1 MKKSIIAV
9 LTVVMI
15 MGMGCASNSELKK
28 VEADAREAHQVADQ
42 AYQMA
47 QQSKDMAQAADER
60 SQRNEEVLNRHFK
73 RSMYK

>member
-9 LTVVMI
+9 LTFVMV
-15 MGMGCASNSELKK
+15 MAMGCASNSELKK

-47 QQSKDMAQAADER
+47 QQAKDTALAADER

>member
-1 MKKSIIAV
+1 MKQIVNVGLLGV
-9 LTVVMI
+9 LLLAA
-15 MGMGCASNSELKK
+15 GCASTSELKK
-28 VEADAREAHQVADQ
+28 VQADAREAHQVADQ

-47 QQSKDMAQAADER
+47 QSAKDMAQAADER